1 MSEPPETFEFQKMAV
16 AQLKKISL
24 KIATDVGLL
33 WMPEKEGI
41 RGTRELLGARGLGVE
56 ARTTKFNII

>member
-1 MSEPPETFEFQKMAV
+1 MPQVSEPPEAFQKMAV
-16 AQLKKISL
+16 AQLK

-41 RGTRELLGARGLGVE
+41 RGTR
-56 ARTTKFNII
+56 